1 MLKLAVLGSTR
12 GTDLDAIVS
21 AIDEGILNATIK
33 LVISNKENAYILK
46 RAEKNNIKS
55 MFLSDY
61 SVTREEYGNL
71 LNKIFIDNNVDIVL
85 LIGFMRILSKSLCK
99 KWDNKIL
106 NVHPSLLPKYAGG
119 INNNV
124 HRDVLK
130 NKDSET
136 GCTIHYVTSNVDS
149 GPILI
154 QKKCEVQPG
163 DTIESLKDRVQDLE
177 GQAFIEALHLI
188 ENKNYA

>member
-1 MLKLAVLGSTR
+1 
-12 GTDLDAIVS
+12 
-21 AIDEGILNATIK
+21 
-33 LVISNKENAYILK
+33 
-46 RAEKNNIKS
+46 
-55 MFLSDY
+55 MFLSDN

-85 LIGFMRILSKSLCK
+85 LIGFMRILSKSFCK

-136 GCTIHYVTSNVDS
+136 GCTIHYVTANVDS

-163 DTIESLKDRVQDLE
+163 DTIESLKDRVQHLE

>member
-1 MLKLAVLGSTR
+1 MLKLGVLGSTR
-12 GTDLDAIVS
+12 GTDLDAIVN
-21 AIDEGILNATIK
+21 AIDKGILNATIK

-85 LIGFMRILSKSLCK
+85 LIGFMRILSKSFCK

-136 GCTIHYVTSNVDS
+136 GCTIHYVTANVDS

-163 DTIESLKDRVQDLE
+163 DTIESLKDRVQHLE

>member
-21 AIDEGILNATIK
+21 AIGDGILNATIK

-85 LIGFMRILSKSLCK
+85 LIGFMRILSKSFCK

-136 GCTIHYVTSNVDS
+136 GCTIHYVTANVDS

-163 DTIESLKDRVQDLE
+163 DTIESLKDRVQHLE

>member
-85 LIGFMRILSKSLCK
+85 LIGFMRILSKSFCK

>member
-1 MLKLAVLGSTR
+1 MLKLGVLGSTR

-85 LIGFMRILSKSLCK
+85 LIGFMRILSKSFCK

-136 GCTIHYVTSNVDS
+136 GCTIHYVTANVDS

>member
-61 SVTREEYGNL
+61 SVTRVEYGNL

-85 LIGFMRILSKSLCK
+85 LIGFMRILSKSFCK

-136 GCTIHYVTSNVDS
+136 GCTIHYVTANVDS

-163 DTIESLKDRVQDLE
+163 DTIESLKDRVQHLE